1 MERFLIVGLIHNSK
15 EKEEKLSS
23 LLELKELVRT
33 YGGEVVDMI
42 IQVRNKEDP
51 AYHIGEGKVKEIA
64 CWEGFDTIIF
74 DEPLKAAQIRN
85 IEEIT
90 KRRVIDRRDIILDIF
105 AKHARTNT
113 AKIEVE
119 LARLKFLLP
128 RLTGKGNELSRT
140 GGGIGTRGPGEQKLE
155 KDRRRIKERINYLEE
170 KLKDI
175 EKTLDIQRKR
185 RSDLFTVALLGYTNV
200 GKSTLLNAL
209 TKSKSYV
216 DDKLFATLDPL
227 TRIGYTNN
235 GKKYLLTDTVGFIK
249 NIPHQLIA
257 SFKSTLKEASF
268 VDLRLLVIDLSDER
282 YEMQIEESMNIMKM
296 LGIDDKEF
304 IYVFN
309 KIDRVVDSLPLNYL
323 KEKYSNSIFVSALR
337 GDGLKELKD
346 MIEEMILRKEARYYN
361 KISVRD

>member
-1 MERFLIVGLIHNSK
+1 
-15 EKEEKLSS
+15 
-23 LLELKELVRT
+23 
-33 YGGEVVDMI
+33 
-42 IQVRNKEDP
+42 
-51 AYHIGEGKVKEIA
+51 
-64 CWEGFDTIIF
+64 
-74 DEPLKAAQIRN
+74 
-85 IEEIT
+85 
-90 KRRVIDRRDIILDIF
+90 
-105 AKHARTNT
+105 
-113 AKIEVE
+113 
-119 LARLKFLLP
+119 
-128 RLTGKGNELSRT
+128 
-140 GGGIGTRGPGEQKLE
+140 
-155 KDRRRIKERINYLEE
+155 
-170 KLKDI
+170 
-175 EKTLDIQRKR
+175 
-185 RSDLFTVALLGYTNV
+185 
-200 GKSTLLNAL
+200 
-209 TKSKSYV
+209 V